1 MRSIVVAHTLRK
13 TVEGNVERETEEGPP
28 SWVLCK
34 HDDAGDASEI
44 VCTLTQLGPTGV
56 GERGAHTER
65 RVTKVRALNV
75 PQLIFRK
82 VSDMKREKELAERR
96 KNEPKLDQNQDHL
109 VRKIFSRFRK
119 GQSTSSTN
127 LLPSGSTPAVS
138 NGPCG
143 SQSGTPSHGQR
154 DVERGELTHQTSA
167 EDAAA
172 AAVTTAAAAPASPR
186 RDSRVSLV
194 RAAKEDETGGSSR
207 ASSAKSKWGRML
219 RGNSNSVDVGGSID
233 SSTTEPPAQLT
244 LPGLAS
250 KLAAS
255 KGSAGDPSA
264 GPGRA
269 QSAGGS
275 GNKVHPKLSRVPER
289 QETSD
294 EQAPAS
300 TASNPRLL
308 RADAV
313 HPPDSGSPSGSHH
326 LLDSPSII
334 ESFSELK
341 HEVRNEVQRI
351 NHKMSRLEDIL
362 GEILVRLTPPA
373 APHPLAPPPAR
384 SSAGRTRSSQP
395 TEPDDAPVVVDV
407 DGSSAGGTGRPRLA
421 NRAKAQGSAGKARP
435 RSSGSG
441 SGEKLTTQFQEY
453 V

>member
-1 MRSIVVAHTLRK
+1 ML
-13 TVEGNVERETEEGPP
+13 
-28 SWVLCK
+28 SW
-34 HDDAGDASEI
+34 
-44 VCTLTQLGPTGV
+44 
-56 GERGAHTER
+56 
-65 RVTKVRALNV
+65 
-75 PQLIFRK
+75 QLIFRK

-127 LLPSGSTPAVS
+127 LLPGGSTPAVS

-154 DVERGELTHQTSA
+154 DVERGELTQQTS
-167 EDAAA
+167 EENAAGTITGA
-172 AAVTTAAAAPASPR
+172 AGPPPSPR

-194 RAAKEDETGGSSR
+194 RAAKEDETAASSR

-219 RGNSNSVDVGGSID
+219 RGNSNSVDVAGSVD
-233 SSTTEPPAQLT
+233 SSTTDPAAQQSL
-244 LPGLAS
+244 LPGPMNALAN
-250 KLAAS
+250 KLAN
-255 KGSAGDPSA
+255 KGGAGDQSS
-264 GPGRA
+264 GRA

-294 EQAPAS
+294 EQVPAS
-300 TASNPRLL
+300 TNARLL

-313 HPPDSGSPSGSHH
+313 QQPDFGSPSG
-326 LLDSPSII
+326 LESPSII
-334 ESFSELK
+334 ESFTELK

-362 GEILVRLTPPA
+362 GEILVRLTPPQ
-373 APHPLAPPPAR
+373 PIAPPPR
-384 SSAGRTRSSQP
+384 SSASRTRSSQ
-395 TEPDDAPVVVDV
+395 EPDDAPVVVDV
-407 DGSSAGGTGRPRLA
+407 DGSNTTRPRPT
-421 NRAKAQGSAGKARP
+421 NRARSQGSAGKTRP
-435 RSSGSG
+435 RSSG